1 MELLDVRL
9 KAIKLQT
16 DDQHSK
22 SAVLIV
28 NHQMAHV
35 EGYLRKT
42 PPSGK
47 RQKAKLRYFKLSRFL
62 HAEQSSKKGNLGI
75 YVSNGYALSYWKSEA
90 KMLMKKQPLR
100 ILYINSDVTF
110 TQQPNVQRV
119 TGMVMM
125 GMTLNISS
133 EEKNRS
139 FYLYTQNEQELSQWC
154 DAFSEAVKLQTTTT
168 ENIYD
173 DVQET
178 PVQESGE
185 KAESFDKPV
194 DLGFSSQ
201 VSVNTVLENEIA
213 EEFRIRG
220 VSEPVS
226 ASPAVY
232 KAPLRN
238 NTCPG
243 MTRQRK
249 VSVNFTSG
257 GAEVITTKNVKST
270 TFTRR
275 KDGTTDVNVRYTSD
289 YESE

>member
-1 MELLDVRL
+1 
-9 KAIKLQT
+9 
-16 DDQHSK
+16 
-22 SAVLIV
+22 
-28 NHQMAHV
+28 MAHV

-47 RQKAKLRYFKLSRFL
+47 IQKAKLRYFKLSKTL
-62 HAEQSSKKGNLGI
+62 HAEQSSKKGNLGT
-75 YVSNGYALSYWKSEA
+75 YVSNGYALFYWKSEDE
-90 KMLMKKQPLR
+90 MLMKKRPLR

-110 TQQPNVQRV
+110 IQQPNVQRV
-119 TGMVMM
+119 RGMDMM

-139 FYLYTQNEQELSQWC
+139 FYLYTQNEEEMSQWC

-173 DVQET
+173 DVKP

-194 DLGFSSQ
+194 DSAFSSE
-201 VSVNTVLENEIA
+201 VSVNTSLENEIA

-226 ASPAVY
+226 ARPAVHEG
-232 KAPLRN
+232 PWRS
-238 NTCPG
+238 NTCPSK
-243 MTRQRK
+243 TRERK
-249 VSVNFTSG
+249 VSVNFTNA
-257 GAEVITTKNVKST
+257 GAEVITTRNVKST

-275 KDGTTDVNVRYTSD
+275 SDGTTDVNVRYTSD